1 MGLSILLSCA
11 SWIAACS
18 TVVWSCCWEEEAL
31 AVEQARKSAETRLS
45 RVFSMDAGLMSLSL
59 VHFEK

>member
-1 MGLSILLSCA
+1 MGLSILLSWA

-18 TVVWSCCWEEEAL
+18 TFVWSCWEAEAL

-45 RVFSMDAGLMSLSL
+45 RVFSIDAGLMSL